1 MIFLIP
7 PRDLPCAASP
17 CQETRSHAKDSI
29 LLLAKAQIK
38 NANTGDLFA
47 VPVSIPAYVRAGHVV
62 APHVAIRHK
71 APAEVSHARALII
84 PAHKPEPAPPNTA
97 ELIWRQGAL
106 EDPPG
111 APPAPTRNFGWDAVK
126 LSNAYSTDE
135 LNAMYRVLARDPAG
149 HNPEHAQGQSIHI
162 YTPSTRKKMD
172 AIAWAIT
179 YHLKDKNHAASGNRD
194 GSFKGEPLVVVTT
207 PPVDLKAEAQ
217 RAAQAKK
224 LREGAQSHLA
234 QAEEDL
240 GRDRQS
246 NTARRARMAAGSIK
260 DAQQRALIAGTMNNI
275 ADLIEAGEAV
285 LLAGISTRAQVE
297 ALDLVARQSVYGWE
311 RDTNQP
317 YHGDREI
324 IPELKHVPHAK
335 LPAGEWNVKER
346 ARLERMGLKTNQD
359 LQAALREYL
368 PLRSERRREDPI
380 KAAERALV
388 GTKPG
393 IDFFPTPPPL
403 AQRMVQLANVNP
415 GEHVLEPSAGK
426 GDIADAIRSAGGK
439 VDVVELSNTLRAV
452 LEAKGHKLVGT
463 DFETFEPT
471 EPYDA
476 IVMNPP
482 WSGGADVRHVM
493 RAYDMLKPGGRLVAL
508 MSMHASFASDK
519 ASVAFRGWME
529 ELGASSEKH
538 GAEDFK
544 SQWMSGGI
552 PSWLVSVRKPMTKA
566 MFFKAQIKGAN
577 TGDLFSQPVNVR
589 AYVRNGHTVAAHTE
603 VRQVRHE
610 APPAPKPPAPA
621 EDKPSAGITHFYVS
635 AVDGGKKHLVAGPYA
650 TLEEAKAMV
659 EGVRKHADS
668 DPRAHFMAWGTAGT
682 DREHKTPL
690 GKWAPA
696 AAKPKP
702 ALIIKKRPDMTEAE
716 AEAFAREVSELPRN
730 KLTGKTQMDDDAKA
744 MFAKKKLSKKDV
756 DLIVRKMVEAKQRP
770 AA

>member
-7 PRDLPCAASP
+7 PRDLPRAASP

-38 NANTGDLFA
+38 NANTADLFA
-47 VPVSIPAYVRAGHVV
+47 VPVSIPAYVRSGHVV

-240 GRDRQS
+240 SRDRQS
-246 NTARRARMAAGSIK
+246 NTARRARIAAGSIK

-285 LLAGISTRAQVE
+285 HLAGISTRAQVE
-297 ALDLVARQSVYGWE
+297 ALDLAARQSVYGWE
-311 RDTNQP
+311 RDTKQP

-359 LQAALREYL
+359 LQAGVSDVAKIRSRRQNGRWSEPSPALTSSPPR
-368 PLRSERRREDPI
+368 PRWPSAWCSWPTST
-380 KAAERALV
+380 RANTCLSRQRARA
-388 GTKPG
+388 TS
-393 IDFFPTPPPL
+393 PTPS
-403 AQRMVQLANVNP
+403 AQPAARST
-415 GEHVLEPSAGK
+415 PSSCPTHCAPFWMPRGTSWS
-426 GDIADAIRSAGGK
+426 GRTSRRS
-439 VDVVELSNTLRAV
+439 
-452 LEAKGHKLVGT
+452 
-463 DFETFEPT
+463 
-471 EPYDA
+471 
-476 IVMNPP
+476 NPP
-482 WSGGADVRHVM
+482 
-493 RAYDMLKPGGRLVAL
+493 
-508 MSMHASFASDK
+508 
-519 ASVAFRGWME
+519 
-529 ELGASSEKH
+529 SST
-538 GAEDFK
+538 
-544 SQWMSGGI
+544 M
-552 PSWLVSVRKPMTKA
+552 PS
-566 MFFKAQIKGAN
+566 
-577 TGDLFSQPVNVR
+577 
-589 AYVRNGHTVAAHTE
+589 
-603 VRQVRHE
+603 
-610 APPAPKPPAPA
+610 
-621 EDKPSAGITHFYVS
+621 
-635 AVDGGKKHLVAGPYA
+635 
-650 TLEEAKAMV
+650 
-659 EGVRKHADS
+659 
-668 DPRAHFMAWGTAGT
+668 
-682 DREHKTPL
+682 
-690 GKWAPA
+690 
-696 AAKPKP
+696 
-702 ALIIKKRPDMTEAE
+702 
-716 AEAFAREVSELPRN
+716 
-730 KLTGKTQMDDDAKA
+730 
-744 MFAKKKLSKKDV
+744 
-756 DLIVRKMVEAKQRP
+756 
-770 AA
+770 